1 MSPSVEAL
9 TRAKHQRA
17 RGQESNSAIEQLH
30 QEHGTPVRSQAQHE
44 LLYNLET
51 ALQTRKDMKACLY
64 TRQTGTIV
72 ISIELS
78 HTLVINIALSHTLSV
93 SVSQCLASLSHCLS
107 VALSQFS
114 VWLTVSLFTGSL
126 FTVAVGPHHS
136 TCHCPHPASTNDSGG
151 ESRKKSNWIVEKAS
165 RTVAGTMITCE

>member
-1 MSPSVEAL
+1 MSEQVTMSPSVEAL

-51 ALQTRKDMKACLY
+51 ALQTRKYTKACLY

-78 HTLVINIALSHTLSV
+78 HTHVISIALSHTVSV

-107 VALSQFS
+107 VALSQCLAH
-114 VWLTVSLFTGSL
+114 WLTGSL
-126 FTVAVGPHHS
+126 SHCCSWSASQHLPLS
-136 TCHCPHPASTNDSGG
+136 TPSEH
-151 ESRKKSNWIVEKAS
+151 E
-165 RTVAGTMITCE
+165 